1 MTSRFAAFLG
11 KLFAADAPAKIF
23 RRIRAMSIARSV
35 VRVNPLFGA
44 ISYQLRIRPVRL
56 DATHTA
62 IVVGAGGGIGKAV
75 ARRLLQQGCMVIGTY
90 RNRRP
95 ELPDVERL
103 KLYRMDITSVDD
115 VCDVYAELRQL
126 GVQADLIVIAT
137 GFSSGL
143 DYHATLDDDTLSSQT
158 LAQEGTDILESFR
171 GNTLGPYLVV
181 RRFAGLIPVL
191 PIRRKPVPQI
201 CMLSSSL
208 GTMNN
213 ELYGGMYGYRTGKGA
228 LHALAMAMY
237 CDLNLSGRVGVQI
250 LGPGN
255 VATPMNVGGRMS
267 PDEAACEIIKNVEYS
282 SRKARFQFLGVGGK
296 RIAW

>member
-1 MTSRFAAFLG
+1 MTSRIAAFLG

-35 VRVNPLFGA
+35 IRANPLFGA
-44 ISYQLRIRPVRL
+44 ISYQLRVRPIRL
-56 DATHTA
+56 GATHTA
-62 IVVGAGGGIGKAV
+62 IVVGAGGEIGEAV
-75 ARRLLQQGCMVIGTY
+75 ARQLLQQGCKVIGTY
-90 RNRRP
+90 RSRFP
-95 ELPDVERL
+95 ALPVGERL
-103 KLYRMDITSVDD
+103 KLFQMDITSVSE
-115 VCDVYAELRQL
+115 VCDVYRELRQQ
-126 GVQADLIVIAT
+126 GVQADLIIVAT

-143 DYHATLDDDTLSSQT
+143 DYHATLDGGTLSAET
-158 LAQEGTDILESFR
+158 LAQEKNDILDSFR

-181 RRFAGLIPVL
+181 RRFAGLIPL
-191 PIRRKPVPQI
+191 MPMRRKLVPQI
-201 CMLSSSL
+201 CLLSSSL

-237 CDLNLSGRVGVQI
+237 CDLNLNGRVGVQV

-255 VATPMNVGGRMS
+255 VATRMNVGGRMS
-267 PDEAACEIIKNVEYS
+267 PDEAAREIIKNVEYS
-282 SRKARFQFLGVGGK
+282 ARKARFQFLGVGGK